1 MSNTLLKLK
10 IDLLKV
16 KGAKIINAK
25 DGIEYLAIPIKTSGM
40 FYAGKGCYLDLD
52 MRENKNGGDQYE
64 NTHML
69 TISPT
74 KDQREAKERTPIVG
88 NAKTLVF
95 GSNNQPKLLDNSGK
109 LRHHSEVIVA
119 NSDDDDSEIP
129 F

>member
-16 KGAKIINAK
+16 TGAKIINAK

-52 MRENKNGGDQYE
+52 MRENKDGVDQYD

-74 KDQREAKERTPIVG
+74 KEQREAKERTPIVG
-88 NAKTLVF
+88 NAKTLTF
-95 GSNNQPKLLDNSGK
+95 GDRGQPAAQKPATK
-109 LRHHSEVIVA
+109 HHMQVVIP
-119 NSDDDDSEIP
+119 DDDDSDSIP

>member
-1 MSNTLLKLK
+1 LK

-16 KGAKIINAK
+16 TGAKIINAK

-52 MRENKNGGDQYE
+52 MRENRDGVDQYD

-74 KDQREAKERTPIVG
+74 KEQREAKERTPIVG
-88 NAKTLVF
+88 NAKTLTF
-95 GSNNQPKLLDNSGK
+95 GDRAQSAPQKPAPK
-109 LRHHSEVIVA
+109 HHSQVVIPE
-119 NSDDDDSEIP
+119 DDDSDSIP

>member
-1 MSNTLLKLK
+1 MSNILLKLK

-16 KGAKIINAK
+16 TGAKIINAK

-52 MRENKNGGDQYE
+52 MRENRDGVDQYE

-74 KDQREAKERTPIVG
+74 KVQREAKERTPIVG
-88 NAKTLVF
+88 NAKTLTF
-95 GSNNQPKLLDNSGK
+95 GDRGQPAPQKPAPK
-109 LRHHSEVIVA
+109 HHSQVVIPE
-119 NSDDDDSEIP
+119 DDDSDSIP

>member
-16 KGAKIINAK
+16 TGAKIINAK
-25 DGIEYLAIPIKTSGM
+25 DGIVYLAIPIKTSGM

-52 MRENKNGGDQYE
+52 MRENRDGVDQYK

-74 KDQREAKERTPIVG
+74 KEQREAKERTPIVG
-88 NAKTLVF
+88 NAKTLTF
-95 GSNNQPKLLDNSGK
+95 GDRGQPAPQQPTA
-109 LRHHSEVIVA
+109 RHHSQVQVPIVDED
-119 NSDDDDSEIP
+119 NSDIP